1 MPNYK
6 ITNTI
11 TTTVFAEHFEEAIIY
26 AEQISF
32 DEWEIVDTET
42 EQLDELETTPESN

>member
-6 ITNTI
+6 VTNTI
-11 TTTVFAEHFEEAIIY
+11 TTTVFAGDVEEAIIY
-26 AEQISF
+26 AESISF
-32 DEWEIVDTET
+32 DTWDIVDTET

>member
-11 TTTVFAEHFEEAIIY
+11 TMTVFAEQIEEAISI
-26 AEQISF
+26 AESHSF
-32 DEWEIVDTET
+32 DDWEVVDTET
-42 EQLDELETTPESN
+42 EQLDELN

>member
-6 ITNTI
+6 VTNTI
-11 TTTVFAEHFEEAIIY
+11 TTTVFAEHIDEAMIY

-32 DEWEIVDTET
+32 DEWDIVDTET
-42 EQLDELETTPESN
+42 EELKDSN